1 VSWRP
6 SPHASSATP
15 LQGAVLRFGAF
26 LVSARRDLDD
36 PEFEALLSIV
46 AARIARE
53 YRLRLDAQERAA

>member
-15 LQGAVLRFGAF
+15 LQGAVLNFGAF
-26 LVSARRDLDD
+26 LVAARRDLD
-36 PEFEALLSIV
+36 EREYETLLSIV

-53 YRLRLDAQERAA
+53 YRLRLDERVA